1 MLSNGIY
8 YCQTEERGDTMAQI
22 SLRIEDEVKK
32 KAEQACADIGMS
44 LSTAINIYLKKL
56 GREKRIPFE
65 VSVDPFYSQE
75 NMERLRNSVA
85 QMEATGGT
93 VHEVEL
99 DD

>member
-1 MLSNGIY
+1 
-8 YCQTEERGDTMAQI
+8 MAQI
-22 SLRIEDEVKK
+22 SLRVEDDVKK
-32 KAEQACADIGMS
+32 NAEQACADIGMS

-65 VSVDPFYSQE
+65 VSVDPFYSQQ
-75 NMERLRNSVA
+75 NMDRLRKSVA
-85 QMEATGGT
+85 QMEATGGI